1 METTIGVFNSRDHAE
16 AAVKE
21 LLASKVPE
29 DSIVFLTRSEIEA
42 QTIGRQFGATV
53 GGFIGGASGMASGVV
68 VASLLLP
75 GIGTLFALGFGAAA
89 LVGLAG
95 AGAGAAVGKAAAGSG
110 NTGPQPTKDEN
121 CAEDVSFFRAV
132 LAEGKSLIVVRT
144 ESHELAQKACEILDR
159 LGLGIE
165 GRTPVKTQ
173 TSTREIADVVIV
185 DVIGRITLGE
195 GNVMLREVITGLID
209 KGSAKILLNLQDVG
223 YVDSS
228 GVGELVR
235 ACTSVRNRGG
245 QLKLMNP
252 SKRVDDLLRMTRL
265 HTVFEIEP
273 DEASGIQSFNRP
285 SSQAVA

>member
-1 METTIGVFNSRDHAE
+1 METPIGVFDSRDHAE

-42 QTIGRQFGATV
+42 QTIGRQFGATI
-53 GGFIGGASGMASGVV
+53 GGFMGGATVMASGVA

-95 AGAGAAVGKAAAGSG
+95 AGAGAAGWKAAAGDGSA
-110 NTGPQPTKDEN
+110 GPQPTKDEN

-144 ESHELAQKACEILDR
+144 ESHETAKKACEILDR
-159 LGLGIE
+159 LGLGIQ

-173 TSTREIADVVIV
+173 TSTREIEDVVIV

-195 GNVMLREVITGLID
+195 GNVMLREVITGLMD
-209 KGSAKILLNLQDVG
+209 NGRVKILLNLQEVG

-245 QLKLMNP
+245 QLKLVSP

-265 HTVFEIEP
+265 HTVFEIET

>member
-1 METTIGVFNSRDHAE
+1 METAIGVFNSREHAE

-29 DSIVFLTRSEIEA
+29 DSIVFLTRSEAEA
-42 QTIGRQFGATV
+42 ETIGKQLGATV
-53 GGFIGGASGMASGVV
+53 GGFVGGAAGMTSGVV

-75 GIGTLFALGFGAAA
+75 GIGTLFALGLGAAA

-95 AGAGAAVGKAAAGSG
+95 AGAGAAVGKATAGENRG
-110 NTGPQPTKDEN
+110 LQPTAGEK

-132 LAEGKSLIVVRT
+132 LAEGKSLIVVRA
-144 ESHELAQKACEILDR
+144 ESPELAQTACEILDR
-159 LGLGIE
+159 LGLGIQ

-173 TSTREIADVVIV
+173 TSTREIEDVVIV
-185 DVIGRITLGE
+185 DVVGRITLGE
-195 GNVMLREVITGLID
+195 GNVMLRDVIAMLID
-209 KGSAKILLNLQDVG
+209 KGHAKILLNLQEVG

-245 QLKLMNP
+245 QLKLVSP
-252 SKRVDDLLRMTRL
+252 SNRVSDLLRLTRL
-265 HTVFEIEP
+265 HNVFDIEV
-273 DEASGIQSFNRP
+273 DEASGVQSFNRP